1 MPRGY
6 RRSMAQGRRFVA
18 HSYYYGN
25 FLGRFGLYRIIDLIF
40 LLLML
45 YLLFKLFLVA
55 STYVIALV
63 LVYIIWGFISP
74 RRHYFGPL

>member
-6 RRSMAQGRRFVA
+6 GRGMGRRAFA
-18 HSYYYGN
+18 PYSPYYGG
-25 FLGRFGLYRIIDLIF
+25 FFGRSGLYGIVDLIF
-40 LLLML
+40 LLLIL

-63 LVYIIWGFISP
+63 LLYILWGFVSP
-74 RRHYFGPL
+74 RGKRWFWP